1 MKDKYMRH
9 VQHPRTSVIRN
20 LRLDVQ
26 QLYGV
31 SFKVKIFDSGVGAW
45 ARNSIRMSALQIFP
59 LNMIS
64 NLLEDQDLIPRPTYA
79 LNSTC

>member
-31 SFKVKIFDSGVGAW
+31 SFKVKIFDSGVA
-45 ARNSIRMSALQIFP
+45 SACP
-59 LNMIS
+59 LFNFFLDMIS

>member
-1 MKDKYMRH
+1 MGH
-9 VQHPRTSVIRN
+9 VQHPRTSVIRH

-31 SFKVKIFDSGVGAW
+31 SFKVKIFDSGVGAL
-45 ARNSIRMSALQIFP
+45 ARHSIHMSALQFF
-59 LNMIS
+59 LDMIS
-64 NLLEDQDLIPRPTYA
+64 NLLEDQDLIPQPTYS